1 MIPAL
6 AGCRLLFQHGREWA
20 LRVQTHSFRLG
31 TSPGNWDG
39 ITGQFATQIHMSLP
53 QLAFQVPHRV
63 QQTMSVEYMPVLS
76 GAVGIFE
83 IFMSQWEE
91 LGKEFSKLTP
101 WINIGL
107 YWAKKYYKFM
117 DDTDAYIV
125 TMGGFFIL
133 SHHELT
139 VDHHL

>member
-1 MIPAL
+1 
-6 AGCRLLFQHGREWA
+6 
-20 LRVQTHSFRLG
+20 
-31 TSPGNWDG
+31 
-39 ITGQFATQIHMSLP
+39 MSLP

-63 QQTMSVEYMPVLS
+63 QQAMSAESMPVLS
-76 GAVGIFE
+76 GAVAIFE

-91 LGKEFSKLTP
+91 LGKEFNRLTP
-101 WINIGL
+101 WINVGL

-117 DDTDAYIV
+117 DETDAYIV
-125 TMGGFFIL
+125 TMGEFFIL